1 MKRTCIEFTY
11 AIGVYV
17 FCFEELRVHIR
28 SDVFV
33 RFVGFYVDPR
43 PYTPDSKNL
52 SPKSLRP

>member
-1 MKRTCIEFTY
+1 MKRTCIELTY

-17 FCFEELRVHIR
+17 FCFEGLRVHIR

-52 SPKSLRP
+52 SPKSC